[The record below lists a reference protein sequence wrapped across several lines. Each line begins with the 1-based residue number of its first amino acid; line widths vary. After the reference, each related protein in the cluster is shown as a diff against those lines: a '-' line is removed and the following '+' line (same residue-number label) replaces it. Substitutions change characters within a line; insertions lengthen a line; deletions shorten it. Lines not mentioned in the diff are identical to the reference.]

1 MLQIMIKIIDDI
13 LTINEC
19 DELIKKGSTNLIT
32 AKTLGTK
39 IDGYRTA
46 DNSWIFDENELTL
59 KIKNIVEKETNLPIE
74 NQEKIHIVKY
84 DVSGE
89 YKPHHDFFHPDTDY
103 YETSMGNAGQRVYSC
118 LFYLNDNF
126 EGGQTEFVNK
136 DIKVKPKTG
145 RLLIWKNIKEDG
157 SLDYDS
163 FHAGLPVISG
173 TKWIAIVWVREFEFG
188 KEIIK
193 KKINPITFDFS
204 KLLED
209 SDCKIYKNIVL
220 DSKNNELMQLE
231 TDKRYYN
238 NSYGGI
244 LPFSMELIDRFRPL
258 VEDVVGKKL
267 KNANPYVRIYQNGST
282 LNKHIDRD
290 GLDYTISICLF
301 ENINKNWP
309 LKVKMKNDEIIEY
322 PTKIGYASL
331 ISGNILEHWRDP
343 LECEEGQFV
352 IQLFLHYEDI

>member
-1 MLQIMIKIIDDI
+1 MIKILDNI
-13 LTINEC
+13 LTPIEC
-19 DELIKKGSTNLIT
+19 GELIELGSTKLI
-32 AKTLGTK
+32 KSSTLGEQ
-39 IDGYRTA
+39 IDNYRKA
-46 DNSWIFDENELTL
+46 DNSWIFEDTDLTI
-59 KIKNIVEKETNLPIE
+59 KIKNIIKKETEYDID

-84 DVSGE
+84 DIGGE
-89 YKPHHDFFHPDTDY
+89 YKQHHDFFHPDTTY
-103 YETSMGNAGQRVYSC
+103 YKDVIRFGGQRVYSC
-118 LFYLNDNF
+118 LFYLNDDF
-126 EGGQTEFVNK
+126 EGGETEFVNK
-136 DIKVKPKTG
+136 NIKINPKTG

-173 TKWIAIVWVREFEFG
+173 TKWIAIVWVREAPFG
-188 KEIIK
+188 KKIIK
-193 KKINPITFDFS
+193 KEVNPITFDFS

-209 SDCKIYKNIVL
+209 SECEIYKNNVL
-220 DSKNNELMQLE
+220 DSKENGFMQLE

-238 NSYGGI
+238 NSYGAM
-244 LPFSMELIDRFRPL
+244 LPFSMELMDRFRPL

-282 LNKHIDRD
+282 LNKHTDRD

-301 ENINKNWP
+301 ENINKSWP
-309 LKVKMKNDEIIEY
+309 LKVKTESGSIVEY
-322 PTKIGYASL
+322 PTKTGYASL
-331 ISGNILEHWRDP
+331 VTGNILEHWREP